1 MRDLK
6 GFLLYNVPSFLFLL
20 FLVLLPVLGTIY
32 TSLFREV
39 TFLDREFTFPRNYL
53 FLIEDPLILESL
65 CFTLKFTLAS
75 VLVELVLGVFLALA
89 INQKVP
95 MRGLIRGVALIP
107 WAIPTVVSARV
118 WETMFNYSY
127 GLLNFVT
134 ELLFG
139 TRINWLGTDL
149 GAFLA
154 LVVADAWRTTPFV
167 ALIVLAGL
175 QSIPKEIY
183 DQAKVDGAGT
193 FRTFLFITLPLLK
206 PFILVALVFRTVDA
220 LRVFDIVFV
229 LTEGG
234 PGGSTTPLSLYAY
247 KLYVMGDF
255 GYGSAVSTVMFLI
268 SLTAALLIGRHVRS
282 RL

>member
-1 MRDLK
+1 MRDPK

-65 CFTLKFTLAS
+65 CFTLKFTLVS

-149 GAFLA
+149 GAFLV

-234 PGGSTTPLSLYAY
+234 PGGSTTPLSMYAY
-247 KLYVMGDF
+247 RLYVMGDF
-255 GYGSAVSTVMFLI
+255 GYGSAVSTVLFLI